1 MVIKENKS
9 NKELKFPCLM
19 ESNNGNVFL
28 VLEEK
33 VSVFL
38 KGIEVSGFKPGE
50 ICYPNANKLNMY
62 KGEITISNN

>member
-9 NKELKFPCLM
+9 NEELKFPCLM

-28 VLEEK
+28 VLEEN
-33 VSVFL
+33 VSVCL
-38 KGIEVSGFKPGE
+38 KGIEGSGFNIGE
-50 ICYPNANKLNMY
+50 VCHPHAKKLNMY

>member
-9 NKELKFPCLM
+9 NEKLKFPCLM
-19 ESNNGNVFL
+19 ESNNGNIFL
-28 VLEEK
+28 VLEEN

-38 KGIEVSGFKPGE
+38 KGVEVSGFKSGE
-50 ICYPNANKLNMY
+50 ICYPKASKLNMY